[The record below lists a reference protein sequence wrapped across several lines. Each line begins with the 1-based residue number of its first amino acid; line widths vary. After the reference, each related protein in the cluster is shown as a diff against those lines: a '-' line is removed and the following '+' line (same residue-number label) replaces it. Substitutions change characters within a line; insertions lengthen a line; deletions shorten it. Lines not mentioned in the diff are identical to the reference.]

1 MKKQLGIYLN
11 KYAFFAQG
19 EIDLIYN
26 SCFHKVY
33 KKKEFLL
40 KSEEV
45 CTYKFFVG
53 KGLVRQY
60 ILKEN
65 GNEKIQGFALEN
77 WWITN
82 LDSFINESPSVSAIQ
97 AIEETTVLQISKKD
111 IENLYIQLPKLER
124 VFRIIS
130 EKMIIALQRRHDVYM
145 DQSSSDRYTT
155 FINQIPH
162 FAQRVPQ
169 YMIASYLD
177 ITPEYLS
184 EIRKTI

>member
-11 KYAFFAQG
+11 RYSFFAQG

-26 SCFHKVY
+26 SCFSKVY

-40 KSEEV
+40 KPQEV
-45 CTYKFFVG
+45 CTSKFFIS

-60 ILKEN
+60 IPQEN
-65 GNEKIQGFALEN
+65 GHEKIQGFALED

-82 LDSFINESPSVSAIQ
+82 LDSFIHKTPSVSAIQ
-97 AIEETTVLQISKKD
+97 AIEETTLLQISKND
-111 IENLYIQLPKLER
+111 IEDLYIQLPKLER

-130 EKMIIALQRRHDVYM
+130 EKMIIALQRRHDIYM
-145 DQSSSDRYTT
+145 NKNSSDRYAT
-155 FINQIPH
+155 FINQIPY

-184 EIRKTI
+184 EIRKTV